1 MTDRVEPARGWKA
14 AIPRRDLDIAEAGG
28 FGKAMGFGE
37 RPVLLIIDM
46 NIAYCGDRPEPI
58 EESMKRFRSS
68 AGAVAWEAAGRIRRL
83 IDVARAKRIPI
94 IHTTGPELRPDGFD
108 VGRFNDKNRRRSED
122 RAPGRTDLYEIIL
135 PLAPLPEDIVVRKHK
150 YSAFFGTPLVGY
162 LIDLQADTLVV
173 CGTATGG
180 CVRATVVDA
189 FQHNFRVSVVEECV
203 FDRFEL
209 SHQVNLFDM
218 QWKAADVIGLEEALD
233 YFRRTPAG
241 LFDARMPALRKR
253 A

>member
-1 MTDRVEPARGWKA
+1 MKDGTRGGWRDAIPAR
-14 AIPRRDLDIAEAGG
+14 DLEIAEAGG
-28 FGKAMGFGE
+28 FGKTMGFGE

-46 NIAYCGDRPEPI
+46 NIAYCGDKPEPI

-68 AGAVAWEAAGRIRRL
+68 AGAIAWEAAARIAKL
-83 IDVARAKRIPI
+83 VDAARARRIPI
-94 IHTTGPELRPDGFD
+94 IHTTGPALRPDGFD
-108 VGRFNDKNRRRSED
+108 VGRFNDKNSRRAED
-122 RAPGRTDLYEIIL
+122 RSPRRTDLYEIIP
-135 PLAPLPEDIVVRKHK
+135 PLAPRPEDIVVKKHK

-180 CVRATVVDA
+180 CVRATVVDG

-209 SHQVNLFDM
+209 SHKVNLFDM
-218 QWKAADVIGLEEALD
+218 QWKAADVINLDEALA
-233 YFRRTPAG
+233 YFSKTPAG
-241 LFDARMPALRKR
+241 LFDDRLPALRSR

>member
-1 MTDRVEPARGWKA
+1 VRSPRGPSWRD
-14 AIPRRDLDIAEAGG
+14 AIPERDRAIAEAGG

-46 NIAYCGDRPEPI
+46 NVAYCGDRPEPI

-68 AGAVAWEAAGRIRRL
+68 AGQVAWDAAERIRIL
-83 IDVARAKRIPI
+83 IDAARGKRIPI
-94 IHTTGPELRPDGFD
+94 VHTTGPELRRDGFD
-108 VGRFNDKNRRRSED
+108 VGRFNDKNRRRAED
-122 RAPGRTDLYEIIL
+122 RAPERRDLYEIIP
-135 PLAPLPEDIVVRKHK
+135 PLAPRPEDIVVRKHK

-162 LIDLQADTLVV
+162 LIDLAADTLVV

-189 FQHNFRVSVVEECV
+189 FQLNFRVGVVEECV

-209 SHQVNLFDM
+209 SHSVNLFDM
-218 QWKAADVIGLEEALD
+218 QWKAADVIPLVEALD
-233 YFRRTPAG
+233 YFARVPVG
-241 LFDARMPALRKR
+241 LFDTRMPSLRTPG
-253 A
+253 